1 MEHAKIRSKVQNQ
14 IQKTIELELKVILKN
29 KMDNTKVCYLP
40 YCFEIKHLIGII
52 FNMAS
57 YMMLHTNQ
65 QTLYMP
71 NFQR

>member
-1 MEHAKIRSKVQNQ
+1 
-14 IQKTIELELKVILKN
+14 
-29 KMDNTKVCYLP
+29 MDNTKVWYLP
-40 YCFEIKHLIGII
+40 YCFEIKYLIDVI
-52 FNMAS
+52 FNMVP